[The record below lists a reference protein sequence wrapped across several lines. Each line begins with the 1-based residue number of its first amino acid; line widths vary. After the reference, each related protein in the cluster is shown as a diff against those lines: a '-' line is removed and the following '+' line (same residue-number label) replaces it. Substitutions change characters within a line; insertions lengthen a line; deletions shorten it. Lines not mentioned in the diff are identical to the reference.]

1 MTIKYGPI
9 PINNYQLQPLIPL
22 YMVTGLLE
30 TQILACQKSYGILW
44 FLARLLSHSGCS
56 NAYDNQVWS
65 HNLQLL
71 PIAAIETPV
80 YGHRT
85 L

>member
-1 MTIKYGPI
+1 MNPQ
-9 PINNYQLQPLIPL
+9 NQLLS
-22 YMVTGLLE
+22 E
-30 TQILACQKSYGILW
+30 QIFGGTFNVFSLTLQYSGFQAKWCKP
-44 FLARLLSHSGCS
+44 FVVLARLLSHSGCS
-56 NAYDNQVWS
+56 NPYGNQVWS